1 MNVSLARTLRQ
12 GIQLKDPRLYEL
24 LGLLIDSAAAFDTD
38 IAASE
43 ARLMAALGITTTEL
57 TDVTI
62 FTYEL
67 ITGYIRLEWGEVTG
81 AAQYEIRKGTVWE
94 TADFILSS
102 WEGALLRMKAESNTS
117 PLILVEQM
125 VFGRVLKQQLST
137 RSKSTQM
144 RHR

>member
-1 MNVSLARTLRQ
+1 MISMVEGQKQ
-12 GIQLKDPRLYEL
+12 GIDPSLHL
-24 LGLLIDSAAAFDTD
+24 S
-38 IAASE
+38 
-43 ARLMAALGITTTEL
+43 
-57 TDVTI
+57 
-62 FTYEL
+62 
-67 ITGYIRLEWGEVTG
+67 
-81 AAQYEIRKGTVWE
+81 E

-125 VFGRVLKQQLST
+125 VFGRVLKQQIST